1 VTPEGQPAATT
12 TETTTTETQV
22 TAATAADVKAG
33 VSVYDQ
39 TGALVGKIDS
49 KKGDSAIVN
58 TGKARAEIALSS
70 FGKNDKGLVISVTK
84 ADIEAQTKAKKKT
97 K

>member
-1 VTPEGQPAATT
+1 M
-12 TETTTTETQV
+12 

-39 TGALVGKIDS
+39 SGALVGKIDS
-49 KKGDSAIVN
+49 TKGDSAIVN

-70 FGKNDKGLVISVTK
+70 FGKNDKGLVVSVTK
-84 ADIEAQTKAKKKT
+84 ADLEAKAKTKT
-97 K
+97 KTKTK

>member
-1 VTPEGQPAATT
+1 M
-12 TETTTTETQV
+12 QV
-22 TAATAADVKAG
+22 TAATADDVKAG

-39 TGALVGKIDS
+39 SGALVGKIDS

-70 FGKNDKGLVISVTK
+70 FGKNDKGLVVSVTK
-84 ADIEAQTKAKKKT
+84 ADLEAQAKT
-97 K
+97 KTKTKTK